1 MPRSFLATY
10 RPLCR
15 TRKGQEAIQRHALQ
29 PFVDGS
35 CRREPDFES
44 EQPSIT
50 ALCRGRMFAPRLRVG
65 DQVAYVTKKG
75 AYGKYECSHWRLVA
89 LLKVIER
96 FECHDDA
103 AAWYRARG
111 FDIPRNCITT
121 GSLPL
126 DLELTDGELPK
137 PIRGRAHILS
147 PERIVQLWDA
157 GYRARAKANPQVLAC
172 HRVFMNLSSPPVI
185 REIDWMDWFGRVP
198 VTRTPP
204 VITDAVWEHLEN
216 VARSAERNPCC

>member
-1 MPRSFLATY
+1 MARSFLATY

-15 TRKGQEAIQRHALQ
+15 TRKGQEAIQRYALQ

-35 CRREPDFES
+35 CRREPDFEC

-65 DQVAYVTKKG
+65 DRIAYITKKG
-75 AYGKYECSHWRLVA
+75 RYGKCEFSHWRLVA
-89 LLKVIER
+89 LLTVIER

-103 AAWYRARG
+103 AVWYRERG
-111 FDIPRNCITT
+111 LGTPRNCITT

-137 PIRGRAHILS
+137 TLRPRARILS

-157 GYRARAKANPQVLAC
+157 RYRARAKAYPQVLAC
-172 HRVFMNLSSPPVI
+172 ERVFINLSSPPVI
-185 REIDWMDWFGRVP
+185 RESDWMDWIGRIP

-204 VITDAVWEHLEN
+204 VIADEVWERLED
-216 VARSAERNPCC
+216 VVRSADGEQCY